1 VSKFSILIFIGIVLG
16 IDVGEGRKFEGEV
29 VAVVGEVEFVEPVDG
44 ARQDDASANGI
55 SGRDGLIPNLKPG
68 DGRARADVVV
78 GDAVR
83 MENVEPLY
91 ASENHLAV
99 AESVRCPDFEG
110 VALQLVLYR
119 KMPDRVI
126 PGIEAGDSVAA
137 DPEGSVVVLL
147 QALQFVI
154 EEPGVGC
161 VETAETGRFPAATT
175 FGHKEETFA
184 DRCDPKTPP
193 LFPVSVNSRDEGIG
207 TTHLPFT
214 GVRSGE
220 FDSLAVRL
228 AVGIEYDS
236 VQPRAGSDPDG
247 LIVGDGIG
255 VDVRREIGA

>member
-1 VSKFSILIFIGIVLG
+1 M
-16 IDVGEGRKFEGEV
+16 
-29 VAVVGEVEFVEPVDG
+29 
-44 ARQDDASANGI
+44 
-55 SGRDGLIPNLKPG
+55 
-68 DGRARADVVV
+68 
-78 GDAVR
+78 AVR
-83 MENVEPLY
+83 GRMSLSVMLSGWKMLKPLY

-126 PGIEAGDSVAA
+126 PGSEAGDSVAA

-184 DRCDPKTPP
+184 DRCDPKTP
-193 LFPVSVNSRDEGIG
+193 LLPVTVNRRDEGHRNYTPSVHG
-207 TTHLPFT
+207 
-214 GVRSGE
+214 RS
-220 FDSLAVRL
+220 
-228 AVGIEYDS
+228 
-236 VQPRAGSDPDG
+236 
-247 LIVGDGIG
+247 
-255 VDVRREIGA
+255 

>member
-1 VSKFSILIFIGIVLG
+1 
-16 IDVGEGRKFEGEV
+16 
-29 VAVVGEVEFVEPVDG
+29 
-44 ARQDDASANGI
+44 
-55 SGRDGLIPNLKPG
+55 
-68 DGRARADVVV
+68 
-78 GDAVR
+78 
-83 MENVEPLY
+83 
-91 ASENHLAV
+91 
-99 AESVRCPDFEG
+99 
-110 VALQLVLYR
+110 
-119 KMPDRVI
+119 MPDRVI

-193 LFPVSVNSRDEGIG
+193 LFPVTVNRRDEGIG